1 MESDAHALHDSTD
14 ASTVRLSIE
23 GMHCAGCVGSVE
35 KALASVPGVESGRV
49 SLAHASAD
57 VSGSAL
63 DAEALVKAVDRAGYK
78 ARPVAARVSVAD
90 QRSEIEHRQAHHA
103 IAWKRR
109 ALIGIVASIPMIPM
123 HLPASWTGIE
133 HLHGELNWYTWL
145 SVVLST
151 IVQVYVGSAFYKSA
165 WHAAT
170 KRTTNMDTL
179 IAIGATAA
187 FGFSVVVLIGHLLGM
202 DPQQPFYFGESA
214 GLLTLISLG
223 HWLEAR
229 TTAAAGSAI
238 RELLSLQP
246 DEVTRLASREDS
258 SGESVRSAD
267 IEPGDFMLVRPGERI
282 AVDGEVVNGAST
294 VDESIVTGESMP
306 VQREAGSKV
315 IAGSL
320 NQTGRLVVRAETSG
334 LDTTVSRIAEMVR
347 SAQSSK
353 AEIQRL
359 ADSISS
365 IFVPSVLGI
374 AAITFLG
381 WLVFADADNLTR
393 ALVNA
398 TTVLVISC
406 PCALGLATP
415 TAVMVGSGA
424 ASRRGI
430 LVKSAAT
437 LERCASI
444 DLIMFDKTGTLT
456 QGKPAVKEA
465 ADEPLRLAAVLA
477 SASTHP
483 LSKAIVAAAQERS
496 LDVPRADHVD
506 ESSGKGLSG
515 RVDRR
520 EVHVLSPSAA
530 KEAGYESTANDN
542 DDATRSVVVV
552 DGKTIGSITFVDQMR
567 PQARQLIESLRARG
581 VEAMLLTGDRQAV
594 AQRIGAEA
602 GLDPEMIRAELRP
615 EDKVAAV
622 REAAERGKVVAMV
635 GDGIND
641 AAALAEASSR
651 GGVGIAIG
659 SGANIAIEAADVVI
673 PGESLDRLIDLLRLS
688 ADSLRTIRQNLFMS
702 FIYNTLAIPVA
713 ALGLLGMQ
721 GPLLAA
727 AAMGLSDLS
736 VIGNSL
742 RLKWRLSREMDST
755 SSAERSTQRH

>member
-1 MESDAHALHDSTD
+1 MPLSPHAAHETAASDRF
-14 ASTVRLSIE
+14 RLSVD
-23 GMHCAGCVGSVE
+23 GMNCAGCVGSVE
-35 KALASVPGVESGRV
+35 RALKSVPGVESARV

-57 VSGSAL
+57 VEGSGL
-63 DAEALVKAVDRAGYK
+63 DVESLVQAVDRAGYK
-78 ARPVAARVSVAD
+78 ARPLAVRTSVAD
-90 QRSEIEHRQAHHA
+90 QRSEIEQRQAHHA
-103 IAWKRR
+103 VAWRRR
-109 ALIGIVASIPMIPM
+109 ALVGVVASLPMIPM

-179 IAIGATAA
+179 IAIGSTAA
-187 FGFSVVVLIGHLLGM
+187 FGFSVVVLLGHLLGYR
-202 DPQQPFYFGESA
+202 PQQPFYFSEAA
-214 GLLTLISLG
+214 GLLTLISIG

-246 DEVTRLASREDS
+246 DEVTRLTSEADS
-258 SGESVRSAD
+258 SGEVVRSAD
-267 IEPGDFMLVRPGERI
+267 IVPGDLMLVRPGERI
-282 AVDGEVVNGAST
+282 AVDGQVVSGSSS

-306 VQREAGSKV
+306 VQRTAGAKV
-315 IAGSL
+315 VAGSL
-320 NQTGRLVVRAETSG
+320 NQTGRLIVRAETSG

-359 ADSISS
+359 ADYISS

-374 AAITFLG
+374 AAIAFLG
-381 WLVFADADNLTR
+381 WLLFAEADNLTH

-437 LERCASI
+437 LERCAKV
-444 DLIMFDKTGTLT
+444 DLILFDKTGTLT
-456 QGKPAVKEA
+456 QGRPAVQEA
-465 ADEPLRLAAVLA
+465 EDEPLRFAAALAG
-477 SASTHP
+477 ASTHP

-496 LDVPRADHVD
+496 LDVPRADQVD

-515 RVDRR
+515 RVQGR

-530 KEAGYESTANDN
+530 KDAGYESATNEN
-542 DDATRSVVVV
+542 DDATRSIVVV
-552 DGKTIGSITFVDQMR
+552 DGRTIGSITFVDQMR
-567 PQARQLIESLRARG
+567 PQARQLIENLRSRG
-581 VEAMLLTGDRQAV
+581 VEAMLLTGDREAV
-594 AQRIGAEA
+594 AVRIGAAA
-602 GLDPEMIRAELRP
+602 GLKPEMIRAELRP

-622 REAAERGKVVAMV
+622 REAAQQGRVAAMV

-641 AAALAEASSR
+641 AAALAEAGSR

-673 PGESLDRLIDLLRLS
+673 PGESLDRLVDLLALS
-688 ADSLRTIRQNLFMS
+688 ADTLRTIRQNLFMS

-742 RLKWRLSREMDST
+742 RLKWRLAR
-755 SSAERSTQRH
+755 RR

>member
-1 MESDAHALHDSTD
+1 MTASSHAAHETVAPDH
-14 ASTVRLSIE
+14 VRLAVE
-23 GMHCAGCVGSVE
+23 GMHCAGCVGNVE
-35 KALASVPGVESGRV
+35 KALQSVPGVASASV

-57 VSGSAL
+57 VAGSHV
-63 DAEALVKAVDRAGYK
+63 DVEALVRAVDRAGYK
-78 ARPVAARVSVAD
+78 ARPAAARASVAD
-90 QRSEIEHRQAHHA
+90 QRSEIEQRQSRHAVAWRRRA
-103 IAWKRR
+103 IA
-109 ALIGIVASIPMIPM
+109 GILASAPMIPM
-123 HLPASWTGIE
+123 HLPPSWTGME
-133 HLHGELNWYTWL
+133 HVHGQLNWYMWL
-145 SVVLST
+145 AVALST
-151 IVQVYVGSAFYKSA
+151 FVQVYVGSAFYASA

-170 KRTTNMDTL
+170 KRATNMDTL

-187 FGFSVVVLIGHLLGM
+187 FGFSVVVLFGHLLGYE
-202 DPQQPFYFGESA
+202 PTQPFYFSESA
-214 GLLTLISLG
+214 GLLTLISIG

-246 DEVTRLASREDS
+246 DEVTRLKSEADS
-258 SGESVRSAD
+258 SGDVVRSAD
-267 IEPGDFMLVRPGERI
+267 IVPGDLMLIRPGERI
-282 AVDGEVVNGAST
+282 AVDGQVVSGSSS

-306 VQREAGSKV
+306 VQRAAESKV
-315 IAGSL
+315 VAGSL
-320 NQTGRLVVRAETSG
+320 NQTGRLIVRAETSG

-359 ADSISS
+359 ADYVSS

-374 AAITFLG
+374 AAVTFLG
-381 WLVFADADNLTR
+381 WLIFGGENSLTH

-430 LVKSAAT
+430 LVKSAAA
-437 LERCASI
+437 LERCASVN
-444 DLIMFDKTGTLT
+444 LILFDKTGTLT
-456 QGKPAVKEA
+456 QGRPAVQEA
-465 ADEPLRLAAVLA
+465 EDEPLRLAAALA
-477 SASTHP
+477 HASTHP
-483 LSKAIVAAAQERS
+483 LSRAIVAAAQQRS
-496 LDVPRADHVD
+496 LDVPRAEHVD

-515 RVDRR
+515 RVEGR
-520 EVHVLSPSAA
+520 EVHVLSPGAA
-530 KEAGYESTANDN
+530 RQAGYEIGADEH
-542 DDATRSVVVV
+542 DDVTRSVVIA
-552 DGKTIGSITFVDQMR
+552 DGVSLGSITFVDAMR
-567 PQARQLIESLRARG
+567 PQARQLIEGLRSRG
-581 VEAMLLTGDRQAV
+581 VEAMLLTGDRKAV
-594 AQRIGAEA
+594 AARLGAAA
-602 GLDPEMIRAELRP
+602 GLNPEMIRAELRP

-622 REAAERGKVVAMV
+622 REAAGQGRVVAMV

-641 AAALAEASSR
+641 AAALAEASGR

-673 PGESLDRLIDLLRLS
+673 PGESLERLVDLLGLS
-688 ADSLRTIRQNLFMS
+688 GNTLRTIKQNLFMS
-702 FIYNTLAIPVA
+702 FIYNTLAIPAA

-742 RLKWRLSREMDST
+742 RLKWRLAR
-755 SSAERSTQRH
+755 R

>member
-1 MESDAHALHDSTD
+1 
-14 ASTVRLSIE
+14 
-23 GMHCAGCVGSVE
+23 MHCAGCVGSVE
-35 KALASVPGVESGRV
+35 KALQSVPGVASASV

-57 VSGSAL
+57 VAGSHL
-63 DAEALVKAVDRAGYK
+63 DVDALVSAVDRAGYK
-78 ARPVAARVSVAD
+78 ARPVAARTSVAE
-90 QRSEIEHRQAHHA
+90 QRSDIEQRQTRQA
-103 IAWKRR
+103 IAWRRR
-109 ALIGIVASIPMIPM
+109 ALVGIVASIPMIPM

-151 IVQVYVGSAFYKSA
+151 IVQVYVGSAFYTSA

-179 IAIGATAA
+179 IAIGSTAA
-187 FGFSVVVLIGHLLGM
+187 FGFSVVVLFGHLLGYE
-202 DPQQPFYFGESA
+202 PQQPFYFSEAA
-214 GLLTLISLG
+214 GLLTLISIG

-246 DEVTRLASREDS
+246 DEVTRLADENDA
-258 SGESVRSAD
+258 SGQTVRSAD
-267 IEPGDFMLVRPGERI
+267 IVPGDFMLVRPGERI
-282 AVDGEVVNGAST
+282 AVDGQIVNGSSS

-306 VQREAGSKV
+306 VQREADSKV

-320 NQTGRLVVRAETSG
+320 NQTGRLIVRAETSG

-359 ADSISS
+359 ADYISS

-374 AAITFLG
+374 AAVTFLG
-381 WLVFADADNLTR
+381 WLLFADADNLTH

-437 LERCASI
+437 LERCASVN
-444 DLIMFDKTGTLT
+444 LIMFDKTGTLT
-456 QGKPAVKEA
+456 EGKPAVQEA
-465 ADEPLRLAAVLA
+465 DDEPLRLAAALA
-477 SASTHP
+477 GASTHP
-483 LSKAIVAAAQERS
+483 LSKAIVAAAQQRS
-496 LDVPRADHVD
+496 LNVPRADHVD

-515 RVDRR
+515 RVEER

-530 KEAGYESTANDN
+530 NEAGYESASNEN

-567 PQARQLIESLRARG
+567 PQTRELIESLRTRG
-581 VEAMLLTGDRQAV
+581 VEAMLLTGDRKAV
-594 AQRIGAEA
+594 AERIGAAA
-602 GLDPEMIRAELRP
+602 GLRPEMIRADLRP

-622 REAAERGKVVAMV
+622 REATQQGRIVAMV

-673 PGESLDRLIDLLRLS
+673 PGESLDRLVDLLRIS
-688 ADSLRTIRQNLFMS
+688 GESLRTIKQNLFMS

-742 RLKWRLSREMDST
+742 RLKWRLSR
-755 SSAERSTQRH
+755 RR